1 MQKIKHK
8 DVSTAV
14 PQEKCIKYKMA
25 AENRKYRY
33 CIKRLCFGKHQK

>member
-14 PQEKCIKYKMA
+14 PQVKCIKYKMA
-25 AENRKYRY
+25 AVKRKYRY
-33 CIKRLCFGKHQK
+33 CIKKTSKIKMAV